1 MRLHIPFPIACLY
14 ISHHKH
20 LPTPFRVFLLGLY
33 YLSTLCIHPSSLE
46 VSAMA
51 SAAEP
56 SEPLNYK
63 TWVLKVSIHCEG
75 CKRKVKRI
83 LKSIP
88 GVYDVEVDARQHKV
102 TVKTVVDAET
112 LIKRLG
118 KSGKHAALWPEKKP
132 GNQSPGNGETTK
144 KKEDKESS
152 VSKEPAESSEKKSIP
167 SESSSASA
175 AAPAKASD
183 ADRTEAEAKP
193 KPPTEPAK
201 PDSKTEESNVN
212 EPQTTDA
219 TKVDTS
225 AQTPEKPA
233 ATVDEKA
240 SAAAGEISSD
250 KGVGKK
256 KGHKAQKENSED
268 AGKDPD
274 AGSINSSPP
283 RHAYSHPAYPPPP
296 AYVMSYNMAQPS
308 ASQAYYA
315 SPAPPASHG
324 YAYMPFPPPPEFYY
338 GSMDPSLPAPVQ
350 PAPHDDMFIDENP
363 NACNIM

>member
-1 MRLHIPFPIACLY
+1 MRVHISFPIACLY

-88 GVYDVEVDARQHKV
+88 GVYDVEVDGRQHKV

-152 VSKEPAESSEKKSIP
+152 LSKEPAESSEKKSIP
-167 SESSSASA
+167 SESSSAST
-175 AAPAKASD
+175 AAPA
-183 ADRTEAEAKP
+183 EAEAKP

-201 PDSKTEESNVN
+201 PYSKTEESNVS

-219 TKVDTS
+219 TKVDSS

-250 KGVGKK
+250 KGGGKK

-338 GSMDPSLPAPVQ
+338 GSMDPSLPVPVQ
-350 PAPHDDMFIDENP
+350 PAPHDDMFSDENP

>member
-1 MRLHIPFPIACLY
+1 
-14 ISHHKH
+14 
-20 LPTPFRVFLLGLY
+20 
-33 YLSTLCIHPSSLE
+33 
-46 VSAMA
+46 MA

-75 CKRKVKRI
+75 CKRKVKKI

-88 GVYDVEVDARQHKV
+88 GVYDAEVDARQHKV

-118 KSGKHAALWPEKKP
+118 KSGKHATLWPEKKP

-152 VSKEPAESSEKKSIP
+152 VSKEPAESSEKKSIR
-167 SESSSASA
+167 SESSSASTA
-175 AAPAKASD
+175 AAATAPAEASD

-201 PDSKTEESNVN
+201 PDSKTEGSNVN

-219 TKVDTS
+219 TKANTS

-240 SAAAGEISSD
+240 SAAAEISSD
-250 KGVGKK
+250 KVGGKK
-256 KGHKAQKENSED
+256 KGHEAQKENSEA

-283 RHAYSHPAYPPPP
+283 RHAYSHP

-324 YAYMPFPPPPEFYY
+324 YVYMPFPPPPEFYY
-338 GSMDPSLPAPVQ
+338 GSMDPSSPAPVQ
-350 PAPHDDMFIDENP
+350 PAPHDNMFSDENP

>member
-1 MRLHIPFPIACLY
+1 
-14 ISHHKH
+14 ISQ
-20 LPTPFRVFLLGLY
+20 LQ
-33 YLSTLCIHPSSLE
+33 
-46 VSAMA
+46 
-51 SAAEP
+51 
-56 SEPLNYK
+56 
-63 TWVLKVSIHCEG
+63 
-75 CKRKVKRI
+75 
-83 LKSIP
+83 
-88 GVYDVEVDARQHKV
+88 GVYDAEVDARQHKV

-132 GNQSPGNGETTK
+132 GNQSPGNGETIK
-144 KKEDKESS
+144 KKEDKEPS
-152 VSKEPAESSEKKSIP
+152 VSKEPAESSGKKSIP
-167 SESSSASA
+167 SESSSASPA
-175 AAPAKASD
+175 AATATAPAEASD

-201 PDSKTEESNVN
+201 PDSETEERNVN
-212 EPQTTDA
+212 EPQTTNA

-240 SAAAGEISSD
+240 SAASAEISSE
-250 KGVGKK
+250 KGGGEK
-256 KGHKAQKENSED
+256 KGDKAQKENSGD

-274 AGSINSSPP
+274 AGSINSSSPP
-283 RHAYSHPAYPPPP
+283 HAYSHPAYPPP

-350 PAPHDDMFIDENP
+350 PAPHDNMFSDENP